1 MKWFRRQPQ
10 AAPWLIVGLGN
21 PGGRYAR
28 NRHNIGFMVVDRWA
42 ERHGLDVTRKRSF
55 AILGEGKARLGDEEM
70 RVIAAKP
77 RMFMNESGPAVR
89 ELIRRYHGR
98 PERAIVVYD
107 DMDLPLGRTRLRERG
122 SAGGHKGIA
131 SIITSL
137 GTEAFNRLRV
147 GIGRPGEQG
156 GAVEHVL
163 GDFSDGEA
171 EAIDQAIARAADA
184 LDWALTQGV
193 PSAMNEFNG

>member
-1 MKWFRRQPQ
+1 
-10 AAPWLIVGLGN
+10 
-21 PGGRYAR
+21 
-28 NRHNIGFMVVDRWA
+28 
-42 ERHGLDVTRKRSF
+42 
-55 AILGEGKARLGDEEM
+55 
-70 RVIAAKP
+70 
-77 RMFMNESGPAVR
+77 
-89 ELIRRYHGR
+89 
-98 PERAIVVYD
+98 
-107 DMDLPLGRTRLRERG
+107 MDLPLGRTRLRERG

-171 EAIDQAIARAADA
+171 EAH
-184 LDWALTQGV
+184 
-193 PSAMNEFNG
+193 